1 MGNQPLGDNEPQMPQ
16 HGNVT
21 AQFLSAQHSEKSF
34 QRKNGVS
41 GLQGGIQGTGRVYK
55 RRVTHPFR
63 VISIQA
69 KLLRVHITI

>member
-34 QRKNGVS
+34 QRKKKCSFWFARGE
-41 GLQGGIQGTGRVYK
+41 IQGTDLV
-55 RRVTHPFR
+55 
-63 VISIQA
+63 
-69 KLLRVHITI
+69 